1 MVLGRDIFGKIKT
14 NWEDIFNL
22 FTDSEVS
29 SNSNSVSLNKIILE
43 YRVVISIVDELGI
56 LKDFE
61 ADIPID
67 PQVNPKYF
75 CARLVP
81 YGKIGN
87 ISSSS

>member
-1 MVLGRDIFGKIKT
+1 M
-14 NWEDIFNL
+14 